1 VTAEGRASGAG
12 AASPEVAREAAAPR
26 GVVASAWLV
35 CAGCGYRLPDGE
47 PARLRCPNAAAGDD
61 VDHVLCRRLDP
72 AAVRFP
78 RGDEPNPYVR
88 YRTLFLAYHAARALG
103 WSDAQYV
110 DLVELLDEAVALVDG
125 QGFRVTPFGR
135 DAALSELLGFSK
147 RGGVFVKDETGGVS
161 GSHKARHLM
170 GTLIELEIAGAS
182 RTAGRD
188 RGSWPRHPL
197 AIASCGNA
205 ALAAAVVARA
215 AGRALE
221 VFVPAHADTAVL
233 DRLRAL
239 EARITTCER
248 IPGVSGDP
256 TYHRLLEAVA
266 GGAVPFTCQGNLN
279 GLAIEGGETL
289 GFEIVSY
296 LATAGQRLDR
306 LVVQVGG
313 GALASSCVRAFEDAR
328 ELGVPVEMPRLHAVQ
343 TRGGYPLARAYRR
356 LADTLLPPGGDAA
369 ATRGPEPPGSHAEL
383 PAPEAFP
390 AGGAAVDRAA
400 RLREV
405 LRTENGMTVLRDAA
419 RHRSWFM
426 WPWEEEPHSMAGGI
440 LDDETYDWLAVVDG
454 MLGSGGYPLVVDE
467 PTIAEAN
474 EMARAATGIDVDPT
488 GSSGLA
494 GLLALVRD
502 GAIRPDETVAVLF
515 TGIRRELDSPP
526 SSGRAPGSDPERSEG
541 S

>member
-1 VTAEGRASGAG
+1 M
-12 AASPEVAREAAAPR
+12 
-26 GVVASAWLV
+26 
-35 CAGCGYRLPDGE
+35 
-47 PARLRCPNAAAGDD
+47 CPNAAVGDD
-61 VDHVLCRRLDP
+61 VDHVLYRRLDP
-72 AAVRFP
+72 AAVRYP

-103 WSDAQYV
+103 WSDGQYV

-125 QGFRVTPFGR
+125 HGFRVTPFAR
-135 DAALSELLGFSK
+135 DAALSERLGFSE

-170 GTLIELEIAGAS
+170 GTLIELEIAGATQ
-182 RTAGRD
+182 RPGRD
-188 RGSWPRHPL
+188 SGAWPRHPL

-221 VFVPAHADTAVL
+221 VFVPTHADAAVVE
-233 DRLRAL
+233 RLRAL

-248 IPGVSGDP
+248 VPGVSGDP
-256 TYHRLLEAVA
+256 TYHRLLEAIA

-328 ELGVPVEMPRLHAVQ
+328 ELGVPVDLPRIHAVQ
-343 TRGGYPLARAYRR
+343 TRGGYPLVRAYRR
-356 LADTLLPPGGDAA
+356 LADRLLPPGGDAS
-369 ATRGPEPPGSHAEL
+369 ATRDPEPGRSHPDLAAPG
-383 PAPEAFP
+383 AFP
-390 AGGAAVDRAA
+390 AAGVGEDRAA
-400 RLREV
+400 HLRAL
-405 LRTENGMTVLRDAA
+405 LRTEHGMTILRDAA
-419 RHRSWFM
+419 CHRSAFM

-440 LDDETYDWLAVVDG
+440 LDDETYDWLAVVQG
-454 MLGSGGYPLVVDE
+454 MLASGGYPLVVDE
-467 PTIAEAN
+467 PTVAEAN
-474 EMARAATGIDVDPT
+474 DLARAATGIDVDHT
-488 GSSGLA
+488 GSAGLA

-502 GAIRPDETVAVLF
+502 GGISPDETVAVLF
-515 TGIRRELDSPP
+515 TGIRRELESPP
-526 SSGRAPGSDPERSEG
+526 SSGRLPGSHPERSER